1 MVMAQLNALIP
12 LDQID
17 TDPKQVLAIKRMDLV
32 PLLDNPYRLNH
43 YADQLIQA
51 QAVLLNQISPELTH
65 DLSRVISH
73 LIDKLS
79 KSDKVIKKKSFNRLQ
94 KWFGVDIEHDQ
105 TQLNYLHGLDALIE
119 QADRLSQQLAV
130 EIQKSQSRIQQLL
143 GLREQMALY
152 IVAAQEFLGEY
163 PAFVRHQHPLD
174 HFSERLSKKI
184 NSLRTLQASN
194 DLAITQM
201 FLTQQLSFGLLDRFK
216 EAQQVLIPAWQYH
229 LKQSMQNS
237 SALELQKLDHS
248 RESLLTILRQSLE
261 KRVEP

>member
-1 MVMAQLNALIP
+1 MAQLNALIP

-130 EIQKSQSRIQQLL
+130 EIQKSQSRIQLL
-143 GLREQMALY
+143 SAISIHSITFQSGYLKKS
-152 IVAAQEFLGEY
+152 IVCKHYKPVMIL
-163 PAFVRHQHPLD
+163 P
-174 HFSERLSKKI
+174 
-184 NSLRTLQASN
+184 
-194 DLAITQM
+194 
-201 FLTQQLSFGLLDRFK
+201 
-216 EAQQVLIPAWQYH
+216 
-229 LKQSMQNS
+229 
-237 SALELQKLDHS
+237 S
-248 RESLLTILRQSLE
+248 R
-261 KRVEP
+261 KCF